1 MFLNKRLIKSNDAGG
16 GYPPTTNPDP
26 SSLTLQSTGSL
37 PGGTYRF
44 VSFVLD
50 RVNGGKFFYLRNG
63 GVDLGRVSVATMTG
77 FDVSTASLTQD
88 SANFSLGYYTLVMGG
103 SSDGTKVSTT
113 GYQNSNNNQFIST
126 YTIGTPFTAPS
137 TFINSASRPYP
148 GSNVLEFSSNGLKMY
163 HANSSTGELYEY
175 DLSTPFDP
183 ATGALNTIITYDS
196 ISTETFPTYPG
207 VGWNGRQAR
216 WTSDGTTFYLLMEY
230 FNGSTFGNMTLKAY
244 NASAPFSVAS
254 LSERPLSTNLY
265 ISQLDGVPASGFN
278 ISDSGHF
285 LFGRQMSNGGNQ
297 DLYMFA

>member
-1 MFLNKRLIKSNDAGG
+1 MLGKRLIKSNDTGG
-16 GYPPTTNPDP
+16 GYPPTVNPDP
-26 SSLTLQSTGSL
+26 SSLTLQSTGSI

-50 RVNGGKFFYLRNG
+50 RVNGGKFFYIRNG
-63 GVDLGRVSVATMTG
+63 GFDVGRVSVATMTG
-77 FDVSTASLTQD
+77 FNVSTASLTQD
-88 SANFSLGYYTLVMGG
+88 SANFSIGYYAVVMGG

-113 GYQNSNNNQFIST
+113 GYQNSNSNQFIST

-137 TFINSASRPYP
+137 TFVNSASRPYP
-148 GSNVLEFSSNGLKMY
+148 GGSVLEFSSDGLKMY
-163 HANSSTGELYEY
+163 HADTTELYEY
-175 DLSTPFDP
+175 DLSTAFDP
-183 ATGALNTIITYDS
+183 SSGTLNTIITYDS
-196 ISTETFPTYPG
+196 ISTETFPTYPA
-207 VGWNGRQAR
+207 VGWSGRQAR

-244 NASAPFSVAS
+244 NASTPFSISS
-254 LSERPLSTNLY
+254 LTERPLSTNLY
-265 ISQLDGVPASGFN
+265 ISQIDAVPASGFN